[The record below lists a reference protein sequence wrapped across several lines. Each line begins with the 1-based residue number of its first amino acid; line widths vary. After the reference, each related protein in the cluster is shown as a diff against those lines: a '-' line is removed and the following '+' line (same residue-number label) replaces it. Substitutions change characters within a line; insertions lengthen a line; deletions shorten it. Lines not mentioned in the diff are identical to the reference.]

1 MTLLHIILLLLIRGF
16 NKVSM
21 LIFTRRLEKKKINP
35 KIFPI
40 HRCETKVMRQQF
52 CKGKFSYMSL
62 AKTYP

>member
-1 MTLLHIILLLLIRGF
+1 M
-16 NKVSM
+16 SM